1 MKRISL
7 IAVLFLCVSM
17 AAQTKTTKTFT
28 PFHSLEISGAY
39 EVFFRL
45 GETHEVV
52 IVAFGEDHKDVQF
65 DLSDG
70 ELEISSDKSFWNDSK
85 PIQLYITATKLD
97 EIDLSGAVSF
107 KAKNAIKGNFIKIDL
122 SGAAQIEMES
132 MVSLLNVDG
141 SGACEITLSGTTD
154 KLAIDMSGASS
165 LKADKLKANEVS
177 LELSGACSADVFAK
191 DLANVELSGASSL
204 VLRGPA
210 EIGYKEVSGA
220 ASIKRK

>member
-7 IAVLFLCVSM
+7 FAVLLLCFSLT
-17 AAQTKTTKTFT
+17 AQTKTTKSFSA
-28 PFHSLEISGAY
+28 FHALEISGAY

-45 GETHEVV
+45 GDVHEVV
-52 IVAFGEDHKDVQF
+52 IVAYGDDHKDVEF
-65 DLSDG
+65 DLTNG
-70 ELEISSDKSFWNDSK
+70 ELEISSDKSLWNSSK
-85 PIQLYITATKLD
+85 PIQLYITANKLD

-107 KAKNAIKGNFIKIDL
+107 KAKNAIKGSYIKLDL
-122 SGAAQIEMES
+122 SGAAQIELEA

-141 SGACEITLSGTTD
+141 SGACEIILTGTTD

-165 LKADKLKANEVS
+165 LKAEKLKANEVT

-204 VLRGPA
+204 ILRGPA
-210 EIGYKEVSGA
+210 EMGYNEVSGA